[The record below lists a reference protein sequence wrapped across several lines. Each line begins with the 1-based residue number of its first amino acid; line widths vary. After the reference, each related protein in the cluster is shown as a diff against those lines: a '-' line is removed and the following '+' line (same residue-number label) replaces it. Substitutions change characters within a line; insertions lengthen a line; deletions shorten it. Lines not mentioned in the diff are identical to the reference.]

1 MSAAS
6 VYSLSAEVLC
16 NESRGSD
23 WYQLELGVPA
33 VAARAQPGNFV
44 QLQCHPLLQMRRPM
58 SIMLARDG
66 KIEILYRATGH
77 GTRLLAGIRPGVCL
91 NVLGPLGVPFR
102 LRDYR
107 PNLLLIGGGVGIP
120 PLVFLADHLRRCGE
134 MVHPLVLMGATAHLP
149 FTPRASKHLVKGLP
163 PSVTACIPLLE
174 DWGIASR
181 LAVDAGRPGCYEG
194 TVITLAESW
203 LGQQDTAALERVAIY
218 GCGPHAMLRAVA
230 GLAHKYGV
238 PAEVSIEEYMPCGI
252 GGCGACAVPI
262 IEDGIT
268 YMKRVCVDGPVFP
281 AETVF
286 PPSPAT

>member
-1 MSAAS
+1 MSTAS
-6 VYSLSAEVLC
+6 VYSLPAEVLR
-16 NESRGSD
+16 NENRGSD
-23 WYQLELGVPA
+23 WYQLELKVPA
-33 VAARAQPGNFV
+33 IAARAQPGNFV
-44 QLQCHPLLQMRRPM
+44 QLQCHPLLLMRRPM

-66 KIEILYRATGH
+66 EIEILYRSTGH

-91 NVLGPLGVPFR
+91 NVFGPLGVPFR

-120 PLVFLADHLRRCGE
+120 PLVFLADHLRQCGE
-134 MVHPLVLMGATAHLP
+134 AVHPLVLMGATAHLP
-149 FTPRASKHLVKGLP
+149 FIPRASTHLVKGLP
-163 PSVTACIPLLE
+163 PGVTACIPLLE

-194 TVITLAESW
+194 SVIALAELW
-203 LGQQDTAALERVAIY
+203 LQRQDAATLKRIAIY
-218 GCGPHAMLRAVA
+218 CCGPRAMLCAAA

-268 YMKRVCVDGPVFP
+268 CMKRVCVDGPVFP
-281 AETVF
+281 ATAVF
-286 PPSPAT
+286 PPPPAV